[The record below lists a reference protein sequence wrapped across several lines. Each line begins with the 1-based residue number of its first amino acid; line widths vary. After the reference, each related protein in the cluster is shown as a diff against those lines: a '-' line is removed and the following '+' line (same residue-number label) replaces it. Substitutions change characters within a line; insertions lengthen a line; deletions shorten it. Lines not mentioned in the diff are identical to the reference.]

1 MPLRITRGFLT
12 RPSSTWNSVS
22 PAPTTPVP
30 FLPRT
35 ATRLASQWPGR
46 PYQRPR
52 YQRFSNTQK
61 LYNLWNTSP
70 GFRYGVGAFGVG
82 GGIFYYTNLERV
94 PVSGRLRFNCV
105 PESFLEKRGQDGF
118 QMIMQEYGS
127 KVLPPNH
134 PDSRLVNRVLQ
145 KLVPASGSGVLNWE
159 VRVIDDPAQKNA
171 FVLPGWVRT

>member
-1 MPLRITRGFLT
+1 MPLRIPRGLLT
-12 RPSSTWNSVS
+12 RSLPTWNPS
-22 PAPTTPVP
+22 TPVP
-30 FLPRT
+30 ILSRT
-35 ATRLASQWPGR
+35 PTRSASQWPGG

-61 LYNLWNTSP
+61 LYNLWHTSP
-70 GFRYGVGAFGVG
+70 GFRYGVGALGVG

-134 PDSRLVNRVLQ
+134 PYSQLVNRVLQ
-145 KLVPASGSGVLNWE
+145 RLVPASGLGGLKWE

-171 FVLPGWVRT
+171 FVLPGWVRA